1 MSDRRRKMIAAL
13 RAEHAL
19 DGDTVF
25 LAAAEMSSKC
35 HKRTYAPGLQTLIYC
50 LPDHLDH
57 PHHSFVLM
65 IHGVAVIDEPPDNC
79 SERNDHLHQAVA
91 TIGVRR

>member
-35 HKRTYAPGLQTLIYC
+35 HKRTYVPGELFLVVANTANLISD
-50 LPDHLDH
+50 LR
-57 PHHSFVLM
+57 V
-65 IHGVAVIDEPPDNC
+65 
-79 SERNDHLHQAVA
+79 
-91 TIGVRR
+91 